1 MDIRKIKKL
10 IELLEDSSLTE
21 IEIVE
26 GEESVRL
33 VRGGSAYAAPA
44 LAAPQVIAATP
55 AVVAAAEPA
64 AEDEDQVPEGEA
76 SVRLVR
82 GGQAQAMTVAAPQ
95 PVMAAPPVAAGA
107 VAPAADEEEAQMP
120 EGEPVLAPMVGTFY
134 AASGPESEAFVSLG
148 QRVGV
153 GDTLC
158 IIEAMKMFNQIE
170 SDVSGTVVA
179 ILAENG
185 QPVEYDQP
193 LFVIR

>member
-1 MDIRKIKKL
+1 
-10 IELLEDSSLTE
+10 
-21 IEIVE
+21 
-26 GEESVRL
+26 
-33 VRGGSAYAAPA
+33 
-44 LAAPQVIAATP
+44 
-55 AVVAAAEPA
+55 
-64 AEDEDQVPEGEA
+64 
-76 SVRLVR
+76 
-82 GGQAQAMTVAAPQ
+82 
-95 PVMAAPPVAAGA
+95 
-107 VAPAADEEEAQMP
+107 
-120 EGEPVLAPMVGTFY
+120 MVGTFY
-134 AASGPESEAFVSLG
+134 GASSPEAEAFVSLG

>member
-10 IELLEDSSLTE
+10 IELLEESDLTE

-33 VRGGSAYAAPA
+33 IRGGQMQAMPMALQQPMIAQPQIAAPE
-44 LAAPQVIAATP
+44 AAASVP
-55 AVVAAAEPA
+55 AEPA
-64 AEDEDQVPEGEA
+64 ED
-76 SVRLVR
+76 
-82 GGQAQAMTVAAPQ
+82 
-95 PVMAAPPVAAGA
+95 
-107 VAPAADEEEAQMP
+107 QMP
-120 EGEPVLAPMVGTFY
+120 EGEVVLSPMVGTFY
-134 AASGPESEAFVSLG
+134 AASGPEAQSFVSMG
-148 QRVGV
+148 QSVGI

-170 SDVSGTVVA
+170 SDISGTVVA

>member
-10 IELLEDSSLTE
+10 IELLENSSLTE

-33 VRGGSAYAAPA
+33 ARGGMLQAAPMPAAPVAAAPVIAAPA
-44 LAAPQVIAATP
+44 
-55 AVVAAAEPA
+55 AEQL
-64 AEDEDQVPEGEA
+64 EEEDQIPEGEA
-76 SVRLVR
+76 
-82 GGQAQAMTVAAPQ
+82 
-95 PVMAAPPVAAGA
+95 
-107 VAPAADEEEAQMP
+107 
-120 EGEPVLAPMVGTFY
+120 VLSPMVGTFY
-134 AASGPESEAFVSLG
+134 GASSPEAKAFVSLG